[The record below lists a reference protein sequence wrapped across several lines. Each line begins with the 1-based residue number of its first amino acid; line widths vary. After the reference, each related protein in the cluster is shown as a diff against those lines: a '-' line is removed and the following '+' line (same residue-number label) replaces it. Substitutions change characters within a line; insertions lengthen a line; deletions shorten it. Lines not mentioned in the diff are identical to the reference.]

1 MNKNNTQISSFGK
14 NNELESEL
22 LIIDGLWGNIDPL
35 FDKWGRR
42 TISKMLPRKSS
53 KREAF
58 EGDSFSCSTKILR

>member
-22 LIIDGLWGNIDPL
+22 LIIDGQWGKVGPL

-42 TISKMLPRKSS
+42 SISKMLPENLVKE
-53 KREAF
+53 KRFKEIR
-58 EGDSFSCSTKILR
+58 SLVQPKY